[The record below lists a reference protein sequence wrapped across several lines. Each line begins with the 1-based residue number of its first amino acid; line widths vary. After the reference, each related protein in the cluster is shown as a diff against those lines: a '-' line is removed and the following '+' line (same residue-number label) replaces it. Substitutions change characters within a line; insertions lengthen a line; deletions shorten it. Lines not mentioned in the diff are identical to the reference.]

1 MAKMVIKMISETEA
15 QVTKAFAK
23 NAVIFGTDEYKL
35 WKEYRKDFPDAKMV
49 TKTIKKNPDK
59 KTYRN
64 LTYKNMELFIS
75 VQPKKEDENGNGSDK
90 LLPQLKD
97 REELKLLKLD
107 TQQKFTQPPPRFSEA
122 SLVRELEENG
132 IGRPSTYATI
142 LSTIQDREYVH
153 LEKGKFIPTELGKV
167 VTELLVQNFPT
178 VLDLAFT
185 ADMENKL
192 DSIESGANKRVKTLQ
207 DFHAL
212 FSGELDKAKS
222 EMRNVKT
229 EETPTD
235 LVCEKCNSPMV
246 IKWGKN
252 GRFLCCS
259 NYPDCKNTMNFT
271 HDENGKVKHVEVKT
285 TDIKCTKCGKPMQI
299 KEGRFGQF
307 LACSG
312 YPECK
317 NTMNAT
323 KNENGEI
330 VAQEEQKTDEV
341 CELCGKPMVVKRGRF
356 GQFLGCSG
364 YPECKNIKK
373 IGKDGKASV
382 QEAPVTDEVCDVCG
396 KPMAVKR
403 GRFGQFLGCTGYPAC
418 KNIRKIPRNKP
429 AEPPA

>member
-1 MAKMVIKMISETEA
+1 
-15 QVTKAFAK
+15 
-23 NAVIFGTDEYKL
+23 
-35 WKEYRKDFPDAKMV
+35 
-49 TKTIKKNPDK
+49 
-59 KTYRN
+59 
-64 LTYKNMELFIS
+64 
-75 VQPKKEDENGNGSDK
+75 
-90 LLPQLKD
+90 
-97 REELKLLKLD
+97 
-107 TQQKFTQPPPRFSEA
+107 
-122 SLVRELEENG
+122 
-132 IGRPSTYATI
+132 
-142 LSTIQDREYVH
+142 
-153 LEKGKFIPTELGKV
+153 
-167 VTELLVQNFPT
+167 
-178 VLDLAFT
+178 
-185 ADMENKL
+185 
-192 DSIESGANKRVKTLQ
+192 
-207 DFHAL
+207 
-212 FSGELDKAKS
+212 
-222 EMRNVKT
+222 
-229 EETPTD
+229 
-235 LVCEKCNSPMV
+235 
-246 IKWGKN
+246 
-252 GRFLCCS
+252 
-259 NYPDCKNTMNFT
+259 
-271 HDENGKVKHVEVKT
+271 
-285 TDIKCTKCGKPMQI
+285 MQI